1 VPVGVSR
8 KTPALTSVICG
19 LLGGLAFALPAA
31 ALSAGWR
38 AALRPA
44 GPAAEILLPPAA
56 AGALHSG
63 EIVEL
68 RWRGVP
74 REAEEMELL
83 LSLDGGRSFAV
94 RVTPD
99 LDGDRGAFSWRV
111 PPFPSVQARL
121 AMRINLAGREV
132 IAALSAPFRIA
143 ADRRAAPWTARSR
156 GGDLWLGGP
165 DGDAAGEIGRELAAG
180 APRPRVSLPWP
191 GLIPVAP
198 GSPRPARSR
207 AASESV
213 RYAAAGGLTARALA
227 LLLPARLPMALPL
240 RI

>member
-1 VPVGVSR
+1 M
-8 KTPALTSVICG
+8 
-19 LLGGLAFALPAA
+19 
-31 ALSAGWR
+31 
-38 AALRPA
+38 RPA

-56 AGALHSG
+56 ARALHPG
-63 EIVEL
+63 EMVEL

-83 LSLDGGRSFAV
+83 LSLDGGRSFVV

-132 IAALSAPFRIA
+132 VAAQSAPFRIA
-143 ADRRAAPWTARSR
+143 ADRRAAPWTVRSR

-165 DGDAAGEIGRELAAG
+165 DGDAAGEVGRELAAG
-180 APRPRVSLPWP
+180 APQPRISPVWP
-191 GLIPVAP
+191 GMAALAP
-198 GSPRPARSR
+198 GRPRPARSR
-207 AASESV
+207 AASESG
-213 RYAAAGGLTARALA
+213 RHALSGGLTGRPRALLA
-227 LLLPARLPMALPL
+227 PARISIELPL